1 MWAIEEYAIIFRVC
15 VWFSPPQA
23 PMKIDEIARM
33 VVMVGFR
40 RWEIWNRMDRGAIFC
55 QVSKIRP
62 I

>member
-1 MWAIEEYAIIFRVC
+1 MAIIHPMWAIEEYAIIFRVC

-40 RWEIWNRMDRGAIFC
+40 R
-55 QVSKIRP
+55 
-62 I
+62 